1 MFIGGGCC
9 GGDGDGGWLLA
20 RCSAGVGHLF
30 RYVHGVWYGMVR
42 TCRFDLS

>member
-20 RCSAGVGHLF
+20 RCSAGVGHQYLF
-30 RYVHGVWYGMVR
+30 RYVHGVWYGVHV
-42 TCRFDLS
+42 SI